1 MNNIRLRFPPS
12 PTGFLHV
19 GSLRTVLFNHLIA
32 KKLGGKLILR
42 IEDTDQARK
51 VEGAVEALYSILDW
65 IGIKF
70 DEGPREGGAFEPYT
84 QSERREIYD
93 KYARELV
100 DKKLAYKCFCTS
112 VRLDEMRKG
121 QADKKLPPRYD
132 GKCRDLSEDEINEK
146 TGLGM
151 HFVIRQKM
159 PITGEIKV
167 QDELRGEIVF
177 RAEDMEDHV
186 LIKSD
191 GMPTY
196 HFAVVVD
203 DHLMEISHVLR
214 GEEWIPSFPKHIE
227 LYKAFGWEPPKF
239 IHLALTLNK
248 SGGKLSKRQG
258 DVAVEDFRAKGYLR
272 ETLIN
277 FSLLLGWHPRDGRE
291 IFSLEE
297 AVRDFEIKD
306 MGTSPAVFD
315 IEKLDYL
322 NGYYIRQ
329 LAPEKLAQLA
339 RPFIAENL
347 DKTQDASR
355 KTDEHIAKVVRL
367 EQERIKKLADFKE
380 ATEFFFSD
388 ALEYPSELLVW
399 KKSTPPATSENLKK
413 TAEILSAIPDGSWTK
428 HSIEDAMLSHIRAV
442 GGSNGDWLWPMRYA
456 LTGRPASPGPFEVA
470 EVLGKSLTIKR
481 IKDGAE
487 KLGKWIGAFKYAI

>member
-1 MNNIRLRFPPS
+1 MKNIRLRFPPS

-65 IGIKF
+65 TGIKF
-70 DEGPREGGAFEPYT
+70 NEGPREGGAFGPYT

-93 KYARELV
+93 KYAMELLR
-100 DKKLAYKCFCTS
+100 KKLAYKCFCPPE
-112 VRLDEMRKG
+112 RLEMMRKE

-132 GKCRDLSEDEINEK
+132 RACRDLSEKEIDEK
-146 TGLGM
+146 AGLGTPY
-151 HFVIRQKM
+151 VIRQKM
-159 PITGEIKV
+159 PMVGEIKV

-177 RAEDMEDHV
+177 RSEDMEDHV

-214 GEEWIPSFPKHIE
+214 GEEWIPSFPKHFE
-227 LYKAFGWEPPKF
+227 LYKAFDWEPPKF
-239 IHLALTLNK
+239 IHMALTLNK
-248 SGGKLSKRQG
+248 GGGKLSKRQG

-272 ETLIN
+272 EALIN
-277 FSLLLGWHPRDGRE
+277 FSLLLGWHPRDGSE
-291 IFSLEE
+291 IFSLDE
-297 AVRDFEIKD
+297 AVRDFKIKD

-347 DKTQDASR
+347 EKTQDESR
-355 KTDEHIAKVVRL
+355 KTDEYIAKVVRL

-388 ALEYPSELLVW
+388 DLEYSGELLVW
-399 KKSTPPATSENLKK
+399 KKSTPEDTLKNLKK
-413 TAEILSAIPDGSWTK
+413 TAEVLSLIPDASWTK
-428 HSIEDAMLSHIRAV
+428 NSIEDAMMSHIKAV
-442 GGSNGDWLWPMRYA
+442 GGSNGDWLWPMRFA
-456 LTGRPASPGPFEVA
+456 LTSRPASPGPFEVA
-470 EVLGKSLTIKR
+470 EVLGKNISIRR
-481 IKDGAE
+481 IKNGAE
-487 KLGKWIGAFKYAI
+487 NLEKWIRAFK